1 MRGHHRGGERT
12 STVDRATPGSIGFM
26 SFLNRM
32 MGLPDESAP
41 PPYGAVGRPR
51 AEFNLGLLP
60 EPDGRVLGE
69 VQRKQMIAAI
79 KAYREQSG
87 AGLAEAKQV
96 VDAVAR
102 GDRLV
107 DGTAHTESSRARP
120 EASSGADTRAQI
132 DQLVIDGELI
142 AAIRAHREAYGV
154 GFKEAKEAIEIKR
167 DQLRRG

>member
-1 MRGHHRGGERT
+1 
-12 STVDRATPGSIGFM
+12 M
-26 SFLNRM
+26 SFLSRM

-41 PPYGAVGRPR
+41 PRNAAAGRPR

-79 KAYREQSG
+79 KAYCEQSG

-96 VDAVAR
+96 VDAIAR

-107 DGTAHTESSRARP
+107 SGTAQAESSRARP
-120 EASSGADTRAQI
+120 EASPGADPQAHL
-132 DQLVIDGELI
+132 DQLVMEGQLI
-142 AAIRAHREAYGV
+142 AAIKFYRDIYGTR
-154 GFKEAKEAIEIKR
+154 FAEAKRAVEARR
-167 DQLRRG
+167 DQLMRG

>member
-1 MRGHHRGGERT
+1 
-12 STVDRATPGSIGFM
+12 M
-26 SFLNRM
+26 SLLSRM
-32 MGLPDESAP
+32 MGLPDEPASP
-41 PPYGAVGRPR
+41 RDGASGRPR

-96 VDAVAR
+96 VDAIAR

-107 DGTAHTESSRARP
+107 SGAALAERDRARVD
-120 EASSGADTRAQI
+120 ADTRARI
-132 DQLVIDGELI
+132 DQFVIDGELI
-142 AAIRAHREAYGV
+142 AAIQAYREAYGV
-154 GFKEAKEAIEIKR
+154 GLKEAKEVIELKR

>member
-1 MRGHHRGGERT
+1 
-12 STVDRATPGSIGFM
+12 M
-26 SFLNRM
+26 SRM
-32 MGLPDESAP
+32 LGIPDESAP
-41 PPYGAVGRPR
+41 TRSGAAGRTR

-96 VDAVAR
+96 VDAIAR

-107 DGTAHTESSRARP
+107 SGTAQAERDRARID
-120 EASSGADTRAQI
+120 ADKRAHI

-142 AAIRAHREAYGV
+142 AAIQAHRAAYGV
-154 GFKEAKEAIEIKR
+154 GLREAKEAIELKR
-167 DQLRRG
+167 DQLGRG

>member
-1 MRGHHRGGERT
+1 
-12 STVDRATPGSIGFM
+12 
-26 SFLNRM
+26 M
-32 MGLPDESAP
+32 MGLPDESFPPRDSAP
-41 PPYGAVGRPR
+41 GRPR
-51 AEFNLGLLP
+51 AEFNLGPLP

-79 KAYREQSG
+79 KAYRDQSG

-107 DGTAHTESSRARP
+107 SGAAREESDRARLD
-120 EASSGADTRAQI
+120 ADTRAHI

-142 AAIRAHREAYGV
+142 AAIQAHRAAYG
-154 GFKEAKEAIEIKR
+154 GGLKEAKEAIELKR

>member
-1 MRGHHRGGERT
+1 
-12 STVDRATPGSIGFM
+12 M
-26 SFLNRM
+26 SFLSRM
-32 MGLPDESAP
+32 MGIPDASSPTRAD
-41 PPYGAVGRPR
+41 AAGRPR

-69 VQRKQMIAAI
+69 VQRRQMIAAI

-96 VDAVAR
+96 VDAIAR

-107 DGTAHTESSRARP
+107 SGAAQAESSGARP
-120 EASSGADTRAQI
+120 EAAPGADTRARI

-142 AAIRAHREAYGV
+142 AAIQAHRAAYGV
-154 GFKEAKEAIEIKR
+154 GLKEAKEAIELKR
-167 DQLRRG
+167 DQLGRG

>member
-1 MRGHHRGGERT
+1 
-12 STVDRATPGSIGFM
+12 
-26 SFLNRM
+26 M
-32 MGLPDESAP
+32 MGIPDASAP
-41 PPYGAVGRPR
+41 TRAGVVGRTR

-87 AGLAEAKQV
+87 SGLAEAKQV

-107 DGTAHTESSRARP
+107 SGTGRAESSRAWP
-120 EASSGADTRAQI
+120 DASPGADARARI
-132 DQLVIDGELI
+132 DQFVIDGELI
-142 AAIRAHREAYGV
+142 AAIQAHREAYGV
-154 GFKEAKEAIEIKR
+154 SLKEAKEAIALKR

>member
-1 MRGHHRGGERT
+1 MLG
-12 STVDRATPGSIGFM
+12 V
-26 SFLNRM
+26 
-32 MGLPDESAP
+32 PDESVLPPGAAP
-41 PPYGAVGRPR
+41 GRSR
-51 AEFNLGLLP
+51 AEFNLGPLP

-107 DGTAHTESSRARP
+107 SGAARAERDRARLDA
-120 EASSGADTRAQI
+120 ETRAHI
-132 DQLVIDGELI
+132 DRLVIDGELI
-142 AAIRAHREAYGV
+142 AAIKAYRDAYGV
-154 GFKEAKEAIEIKR
+154 GLKEAKEAIDLKH
-167 DQLRRG
+167 DQLTEG